1 MEQVTQDAGLKKI
14 VHVPPGEGEA
24 IWAAGDTYVFKAE
37 SGNTGGALLLTES
50 FVPPGGGP
58 PLHIHHR
65 TDEAFYVFEGE
76 IQFSEGDETFVA
88 KAGSFVFA
96 PRGVAHAF
104 RNVGTKPAKMIAMA
118 IPAGTEGLV
127 KAIGQPAGEGVAP
140 PPTQEQIEKAIVL
153 APQYDTE
160 IVIPSSNKP

>member
-1 MEQVTQDAGLKKI
+1 MEQGKQTAGNKKV

-24 IWAAGDTYVFKAE
+24 IWAGGDTYVFKAE
-37 SGNTGGALLLTES
+37 ASNTGGALLLTES

-58 PLHIHHR
+58 PTHVHHR

-76 IQFSEGDETFVA
+76 IQFSEGEDAFVA
-88 KAGSFVFA
+88 KAGSFVFV
-96 PRGVAHAF
+96 PKGVAHAF
-104 RNVGTKPAKMIAMA
+104 KNVSAQPAKMIALA

-127 KAIGQPAGEGVAP
+127 KAIGQPAGEGIAP
-140 PPTQEQIEKAIVL
+140 PPTIEQIEKAIAL

-160 IVIPSSNKP
+160 IVLPPVGKL